1 MKTLLIALLL
11 SAGICCAD
19 TVPNPR
25 FTPGKADTT
34 LTKQVICAPTFRTT
48 TIRNVSEQTK
58 TIVYYH
64 YGVVNHAG
72 YCTGKEGCE
81 VDHLI
86 SLELGGSN
94 DPLNLWPQPYTG
106 EPNAH
111 EKDLV
116 ENKLHSMVCSGQI
129 TLEQAQKQ
137 ISTDWVGAYKKYV
150 K

>member
-11 SAGICCAD
+11 SAGICHAD
-19 TVPNPR
+19 TVPNPK

-34 LTKQVICAPTFRTT
+34 LTKEVICAPTFRTSS
-48 TIRNVSEQTK
+48 IRNVSEKTK
-58 TIVYYH
+58 TLVYYH

-72 YCTGKEGCE
+72 YCAGKEGCE

-94 DPLNLWPQPYTG
+94 DPQNLWPQPFSG
-106 EPNAH
+106 HPNAH
-111 EKDLV
+111 EKDQL
-116 ENKLHSMVCSGQI
+116 ENKLHVMVCSGQI
-129 TLEQAQKQ
+129 KLIDAQNQ
-137 ISTDWVGAYKKYV
+137 ISTNWVGAYKKYV